1 MGWVLGEPEQGV
13 MHPTRAMPNLNAEG
27 FRGSC
32 QAKTGSRS
40 NGRGVGGSSMPEK
53 LEQEHGSAGGEKSR
67 RPEVM
72 SFGCGLRWD
81 RMWLHVY
88 KS

>member
-1 MGWVLGEPEQGV
+1 
-13 MHPTRAMPNLNAEG
+13 
-27 FRGSC
+27 
-32 QAKTGSRS
+32 
-40 NGRGVGGSSMPEK
+40 MPEK

-72 SFGCGLRWD
+72 SFGYGLRWD
-81 RMWLHVY
+81 GMWLHVY